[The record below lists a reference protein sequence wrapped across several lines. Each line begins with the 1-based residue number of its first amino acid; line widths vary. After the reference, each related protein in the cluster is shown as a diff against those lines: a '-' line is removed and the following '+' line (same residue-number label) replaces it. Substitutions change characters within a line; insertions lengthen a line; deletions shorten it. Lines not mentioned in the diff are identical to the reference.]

1 MNFFKFEKEFK
12 RLGDNLKCAD
22 VDRFNRRF
30 IKEGIDVSFLKPYL
44 SEHEEYYRTY
54 FQVSIKQRKTAE
66 EKMAFIEDNAEL
78 FHDWWH
84 IDSIVG
90 FLGDSLDFDYA
101 LSKAQEYVKSEL
113 PYVRRLGYVIF
124 IPRLVRDPSRIEPLF
139 SLFKNDNAYHVVMA
153 EAWLLSFIAMC
164 DAERTYRYLKVCDL
178 SYDIVSKAIQKISDS
193 HVVSV
198 ENKELFKTLREERRK
213 VK

>member
-164 DAERTYRYLKVCDL
+164 DAERAYRYLKVCDL